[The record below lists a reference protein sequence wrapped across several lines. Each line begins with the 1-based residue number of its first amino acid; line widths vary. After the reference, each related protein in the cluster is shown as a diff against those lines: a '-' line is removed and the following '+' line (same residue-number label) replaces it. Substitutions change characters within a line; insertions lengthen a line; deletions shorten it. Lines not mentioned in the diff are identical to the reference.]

1 MAEQTTVESRNADG
15 TDDQREH
22 RRSIDQREVAAR
34 SGSTEAALLG
44 TQVGPGVVRLR
55 TDWQLTLH
63 RLGAVGPVISLTANR
78 HATIESLV
86 VYRNTATRGPAA
98 QVSDGDTDLCLFLS
112 EWHTGFALRDQ
123 GGLGPGRSLQFF
135 DAGGGAVH
143 KIFLR
148 ESSDVDAFD
157 ELVRR
162 QASDHQSPTP
172 ERAAESGEPRSDPTT
187 VPTTVPIAVPA
198 AAADPEPHSEL
209 RHVDESLPL
218 VHSIDL
224 TQDHRFAG
232 PMWSQ
237 RVARA
242 SIRQVLETAIVS
254 KVPLLI
260 MVGNHGAIQ
269 NHAGPVGGLG
279 EVDGWLTIRDS
290 NFNLHLDEPGIE
302 SAWVVRKATPDGVVT
317 SLELYDRAGE
327 MIVYL
332 ARL

>member
-1 MAEQTTVESRNADG
+1 MAERITVESRNAGG
-15 TDDQREH
+15 TDDHREH
-22 RRSIDQREVAAR
+22 RRSIEEREVAAK
-34 SGSTEAALLG
+34 SGSTEATLLG
-44 TQVGPGVVRLR
+44 RQVGPGVVRLR

-112 EWHTGFALRDQ
+112 EWHTGFALRDE

-135 DAGGGAVH
+135 DAEGVAVH

-162 QASDHQSPTP
+162 LASDHQSPTP
-172 ERAAESGEPRSDPTT
+172 ERQAESGEPRSDP
-187 VPTTVPIAVPA
+187 A
-198 AAADPEPHSEL
+198 AASDPEPHSDS
-209 RHVDESLPL
+209 RHLDESLPL

-242 SIRQVLETAIVS
+242 SLRQVLETAIVS
-254 KVPLLI
+254 KVPLLM

-269 NHAGPVGGLG
+269 NHAGPVGGLR
-279 EVDGWLTIRDS
+279 EVDGWLAIHDS